1 MEVTSLW
8 NCRDNSQGGW
18 CREDLRNG
26 TASSMGRELVV
37 VRAPHY
43 VEGANSDFNLRS
55 ETRLSPELFS
65 YWNKQ
70 TKRQKRGR
78 EREKKK
84 FNFLS
89 KKIWIGYSAIAIKRF
104 PIDAGNNI
112 LWYSSK
118 NMGLE
123 WGNLC
128 LRHSFPTKKLCVSA
142 YDALFV
148 ILQFS
153 RLKKGHCLIF
163 ITGLL
168 WGGYIIYKIRVAF
181 EGKRVAQQG
190 MIPCRPKSAL
200 FCPLGYSK
208 AFQSFLRLASLAITH
223 GQMIPFMCQDW

>member
-1 MEVTSLW
+1 MRIWGMELPLRWEENLCLLGHHTMWRGLTQTLTWDLKPDLSL
-8 NCRDNSQGGW
+8 NY
-18 CREDLRNG
+18 
-26 TASSMGRELVV
+26 LVI
-37 VRAPHY
+37 
-43 VEGANSDFNLRS
+43 
-55 ETRLSPELFS
+55 ET
-65 YWNKQ
+65 NKQ
-70 TKRQKRGR
+70 TDKKEG

-84 FNFLS
+84 FTFLS
-89 KKIWIGYSAIAIKRF
+89 KKIWIGFSAIAIKRF

-128 LRHSFPTKKLCVSA
+128 LRHSLPTKKLCVSA

-153 RLKKGHCLIF
+153 WLKKGHCLIF

-168 WGGYIIYKIRVAF
+168 WGGGYIIYMIRVAF
-181 EGKRVAQQG
+181 EGRERAYAQQG
-190 MIPCRPKSAL
+190 MIPCRPKPAL

-208 AFQSFLRLASLAITH
+208 AFQSFLRLAPLAITH
-223 GQMIPFMCQDW
+223 GQRMPFMCQVW